1 MKPLQEQFLHIK
13 VIFLIDISAMKK
25 SLYWSK
31 IPPLFFLAAA
41 RTLMYLWTG
50 HFNSICRV
58 PGGCSALYK
67 MYCLHHE
74 V

>member
-31 IPPLFFLAAA
+31 IPPLFF
-41 RTLMYLWTG
+41 
-50 HFNSICRV
+50 S
-58 PGGCSALYK
+58 GCSKNTYVLVDWAF
-67 MYCLHHE
+67 
-74 V
+74 